1 MIMNYLENKRII
13 LTIIIIYALLQTLY
27 NAFLPLHPDEAYYWV
42 WSRHLDLSYYDH
54 PPMIAY
60 VIAMFSFL
68 GDASWVVRL
77 PSVISMMIVTGVSVW
92 FASHLFGQ
100 KAGAWALIISLVL
113 PATMFGVTL
122 ATPDA
127 PLMAFWAL
135 AMMWGYKAIFE
146 GGTPWFILAGFA
158 LGCALLSKYT
168 AIVYLFALLIFLV
181 MRKREI
187 FKDKGF
193 YIAAIVAFLT
203 FLPVIIWN
211 ARHEWISFA
220 FQYGHGDGH
229 TLTLKYMG
237 EFIGG
242 IFVLLSPLIAFIAFH
257 ALVKTREWYKDERIF
272 FVILMIVVPLIFFGY
287 KALFARMQLNW
298 YAMIC
303 VGMTIIASGA
313 IVRYQWQKLA
323 LFGVALSL
331 LMGLV
336 VKFPSLFFLPPQA
349 NIHNRLFGFD
359 HAVATLL
366 TYQKEG
372 DVLMADHLTTAAVI
386 TYYAPSHPDVIIPF
400 ETRMSQYSF
409 WQKGVNTNENGVLL
423 ATRLIEDKRATLI
436 APLKIN
442 REGFSEKIFYIYRI
456 TKGSS

>member
-1 MIMNYLENKRII
+1 MNYLENKRII

-27 NAFLPLHPDEAYYWV
+27 NGSLPLHPDEAYYWV

-60 VIAMFSFL
+60 MIALFSFL

-77 PSVISMMIVTGVSVW
+77 PSVVSMVVVAGVSVW
-92 FASHLFGQ
+92 FARELFGL
-100 KAGAWALIISLVL
+100 KAAAWALAISLLL

-135 AMMWGYKAIFE
+135 AMLWGYKAIFE
-146 GGTPWFILAGFA
+146 GELKWFILAGFA

-181 MRKREI
+181 QRKREI
-187 FKDKGF
+187 FTSRGF
-193 YIAAIVAFLT
+193 YIASIVAFLT

-211 ARHEWISFA
+211 AQHEWISFA
-220 FQYGHGDGH
+220 FQYGHGDGN

-237 EFIGG
+237 EFVGG
-242 IFVLLSPLIAFIAFH
+242 VFVLISPLIAYIAIH
-257 ALVKTREWYKDERIF
+257 ALVKTPEWYRDDRIF
-272 FVILMIVVPLIFFGY
+272 FVILMTLIPLIFFGY

-303 VGMTIIASGA
+303 VGMVIISSGA
-313 IVRYQWQKLA
+313 IIRYQWRKLA
-323 LFGVALSL
+323 LAGIALSL

-336 VKFPSLFFLPPQA
+336 VKFPALFFLPSQA
-349 NIHNRLFGFD
+349 NIHNRLFGYD
-359 HAVATLL
+359 QAVAALL
-366 TYQKEG
+366 THQKEG
-372 DVLMADHLTTAAVI
+372 DLLMADHLTIAAVI
-386 TYYAPSHPDVIIPF
+386 TYYAPTHPDVLIPF
-400 ETRMSQYSF
+400 ETRKSQYSF
-409 WQKGVNTNENGVLL
+409 WQQGVDTNQNGVLL
-423 ATRLIEDKRATLI
+423 STRLIEDKRATLI
-436 APLKIN
+436 TPLKLN
-442 REGFSEKIFYIYRI
+442 HEGFNEKIFYIYRV
-456 TKGSS
+456 TKGSL